1 MQRWQMQTAKARFS
15 EVVKRATDEGPQEVT
30 MHGRSVAVVISR
42 ELFDRL
48 SGNQNSLVDFMQ
60 QSPLY
65 GQEDIVL
72 ERDHSLPREV
82 DF

>member
-1 MQRWQMQTAKARFS
+1 
-15 EVVKRATDEGPQEVT
+15 VVV
-30 MHGRSVAVVISR
+30 SR

-48 SGNQNSLVDFMQ
+48 SGNPSSLVEFMQ

-72 ERDHSLPREV
+72 ERDASLPREV
-82 DF
+82 SF